1 MQRER
6 VSTQNV
12 RNQFTNDD
20 SDDGYE
26 KDYNNVGDDDDD
38 DDDDDVNDVNKREN
52 EGARNELKSWITA
65 AGKNKFCNFCNS
77 D

>member
-20 SDDGYE
+20 SDDDDE
-26 KDYNNVGDDDDD
+26 KDYDNIGNDDDDD
-38 DDDDDVNDVNKREN
+38 DDDVNKREN